1 MPLFVIPFPAIDPV
15 LVSFGPFAIRW
26 YALAYVAGLLFGW
39 WYVRRL
45 VATERLWP
53 AGPRMDGL
61 GVDDLLVWMT
71 FGVVLG
77 GRLGYV
83 AFYNLDYYLSEPL
96 EIVRVWDGGMS
107 FHGGMTGAA
116 LAMILFARRRGLN
129 FWSVFDAAAAA
140 VPVGLLLG
148 RLANFVNGELYGR
161 PTDVPWAVV
170 FPRGGDVPRHPSQ
183 IYEAG
188 LEGLVL
194 LAVLTWVVWR
204 TPALKRP
211 GLVTGLFGIGYALAR
226 IVVEFFRE
234 PDPQVGYLAF
244 DLVTMGMVL
253 SAVMGL
259 VGLAMV
265 GLALSGR
272 TAGPAAGP
280 GP

>member
-1 MPLFVIPFPAIDPV
+1 MPILVIPFPAIDPI

-53 AGPRMDGL
+53 PGPRMDAL
-61 GVDDLLVWMT
+61 GVDDLLVWIT

-83 AFYNLDYYLSEPL
+83 AFYNLDYYLSDPL
-96 EIVRVWDGGMS
+96 EIVKVWDGGMS

-116 LAMILFARRRGLN
+116 LAMILFARGRRLN

-194 LAVLTWVVWR
+194 FAVLTWVVWR

-211 GLVTGLFGIGYALAR
+211 GLVTGLFGVGYALAR
-226 IVVEFFRE
+226 VVVEFFRE

-244 DLVTMGMVL
+244 DVVTMGMVL
-253 SAVMGL
+253 SAAMGL
-259 VGLAMV
+259 VGLSMIA
-265 GLALSGR
+265 LAVSGR
-272 TAGPAAGP
+272 TARPAAGP

>member
-1 MPLFVIPFPAIDPV
+1 MPILVIPFPAIDPI

-53 AGPRMDGL
+53 PGPRMDAL
-61 GVDDLLVWMT
+61 GVDDLLVWIT

-83 AFYNLDYYLSEPL
+83 AFYNLDYYLSDPL
-96 EIVRVWDGGMS
+96 EIVKVWDGGMS

-116 LAMILFARRRGLN
+116 LAMILFARGRRLN

-194 LAVLTWVVWR
+194 FAVLTWVVWR

-211 GLVTGLFGIGYALAR
+211 GLVTGLFGVGYALAR

-244 DLVTMGMVL
+244 DVVTMGMVL
-253 SAVMGL
+253 SAAMGL
-259 VGLAMV
+259 VGLSMIALAV
-265 GLALSGR
+265 SGL
-272 TAGPAAGP
+272 TARPAAGP

>member
-1 MPLFVIPFPAIDPV
+1 MPILVIPFPAIDPI

-45 VATERLWP
+45 VATDRLWP
-53 AGPRMDGL
+53 AGPRMDAL
-61 GVDDLLVWMT
+61 GVDDLLVWIT

-83 AFYNLDYYLSEPL
+83 AFYNLDYYLSDPL
-96 EIVRVWDGGMS
+96 EIVKVWDGGMS

-116 LAMILFARRRGLN
+116 LAMILFARGRKLN

-140 VPVGLLLG
+140 VPIGLLLG

-161 PTDVPWAVV
+161 PTDVSWAVV

-194 LAVLTWVVWR
+194 FVVLTLVVWR

-211 GLVTGLFGIGYALAR
+211 GLVTGLFGVGYALAR

-244 DLVTMGMVL
+244 DVVTMGMVL
-253 SAVMGL
+253 SAAMGF
-259 VGLAMV
+259 VGLAMIA
-265 GLALSGR
+265 LAVSGR
-272 TAGPAAGP
+272 TAGPSAGP